1 MFKTVGYVFLVLAI
15 GSLAIAWSGRT
26 VTHTPGRTGSIVPE
40 AQYGG
45 QTLPAQQMND
55 MTFVF
60 SNEH

>member
-1 MFKTVGYVFLVLAI
+1 MFRTVGYVFLVLAI

-26 VTHTPGRTGSIVPE
+26 VTHTPGHTGSIVPE

-45 QTLPAQQMND
+45 LPLPTQQMND

-60 SNEH
+60 SDEQ